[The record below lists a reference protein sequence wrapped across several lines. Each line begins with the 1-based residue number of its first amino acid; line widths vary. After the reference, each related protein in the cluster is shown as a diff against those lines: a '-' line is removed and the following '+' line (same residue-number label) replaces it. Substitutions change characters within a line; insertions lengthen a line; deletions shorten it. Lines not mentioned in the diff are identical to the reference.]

1 MPFIGLRVA
10 GCTCHGWPHAGE
22 GRHRHIRRQF
32 ELTVDAAGAISGLTD
47 AQGREWA
54 GRAGA
59 ALLWLRY
66 SLGTNSQMAAYRETY
81 CSGNI
86 RAGDTHCG
94 ENTYGKPG
102 LQRNESVL
110 ANATVIGVWSGPEEL
125 LVEVGWPTELHVEAG
140 APKSTWL
147 KATAGVDASL
157 DLEVLLVNKTST
169 RQLEAMF
176 LTFAPDTPS
185 SMSGADAD
193 VGEQCHWEM
202 DKLGEWVSATD
213 IMKGGSGGISPCYL
227 VSDAAA
233 PPEPPGTDVH
243 SQLGRGCRALWLGR
257 RRVGHGHAAGRWCDY
272 SWDPR
277 VLNPERGGHQY
288 GRALF
293 ALRQHLEHKVRTT
306 Y

>member
-1 MPFIGLRVA
+1 M
-10 GCTCHGWPHAGE
+10 
-22 GRHRHIRRQF
+22 
-32 ELTVDAAGAISGLTD
+32 DAAGAISGLTD

-213 IMKGGSGGISPCYL
+213 IMKGGSGGISPVLSGVRCSRSATEQMFIRSL
-227 VSDAAA
+227 DAGVVHFGSAGGVSGTDML
-233 PPEPPGTDVH
+233 PVGGVTTPGTHEYWTQSEADISTGAH
-243 SQLGRGCRALWLGR
+243 FL
-257 RRVGHGHAAGRWCDY
+257 
-272 SWDPR
+272 
-277 VLNPERGGHQY
+277 
-288 GRALF
+288 LF
-293 ALRQHLEHKVRTT
+293 DNIWNTK
-306 Y
+306 